1 MVGPAWAF
9 LKVFEDVPF
18 DEYNDDQLYWTDVIL
33 KKTDDSVTIDLDNVL
48 SGRYGLLQPL
58 DWKELEDKTRVLVNT
73 KTGD

>member
-1 MVGPAWAF
+1 MGPAWAF